1 MEAKQCICSD
11 SRLARSMYSYRKGL
25 FVVALGAGDAFPE
38 IGEGGGGGGYLL
50 TAGNIGVGSGEV
62 DI

>member
-25 FVVALGAGDAFPE
+25 FVVALGAGDAFPG
-38 IGEGGGGGGYLL
+38 IGEGGGWGYLL